1 MQTIVILNIN
11 SSLHH
16 SSSRDSMEGDLEEV
30 REDLEDILIKVKITT
45 VIPTMDLTASETLL
59 IRCSIETIMRDLLGI
74 MVRFKHLKH
83 IPITTTINSN
93 NSL

>member
-59 IRCSIETIMRDLLGI
+59 IRCSIETIMSDLLGT
-74 MVRFKHLKH
+74 MVKFKHLKH
-83 IPITTTINSN
+83 IPITTTINSS